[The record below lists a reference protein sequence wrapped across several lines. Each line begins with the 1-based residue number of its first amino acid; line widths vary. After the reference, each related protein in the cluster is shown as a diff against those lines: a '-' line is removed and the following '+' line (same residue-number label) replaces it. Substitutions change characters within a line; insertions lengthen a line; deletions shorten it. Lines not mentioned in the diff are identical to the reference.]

1 MAQNLMT
8 DKPNY
13 PDSVALVTP
22 QRDRTQPN
30 KFHQVN
36 LSVSNKGEIEARMQE
51 LNSLKQNRYKL
62 QQLIE
67 QEHHGGGMNNNNH
80 RVSNDLASVTVTNP
94 NVNLKKRYRNDSSDL
109 GLGGGHAPVSLTG
122 QTNNL

>member
-30 KFHQVN
+30 KFNQVN

-51 LNSLKQNRYKL
+51 LNSLKQNRYVCL
-62 QQLIE
+62 VLRI
-67 QEHHGGGMNNNNH
+67 N
-80 RVSNDLASVTVTNP
+80 SVVP
-94 NVNLKKRYRNDSSDL
+94 RAHFKRLSARNRFD
-109 GLGGGHAPVSLTG
+109 
-122 QTNNL
+122 

>member
-8 DKPNY
+8 DKPPY

-30 KFHQVN
+30 KFHQAN
-36 LSVSNKGEIEARMQE
+36 HSVSNKAEIEARMQE

-67 QEHHGGGMNNNNH
+67 QEHHGVGMNNNNH
-80 RVSNDLASVTVTNP
+80 RGSTDLASVTITNP

-109 GLGGGHAPVSLTG
+109 GLGGGGGPVSLTG